1 MPGPGD
7 LNSAGSSNA
16 NSSMQ
21 LSSARKK
28 FGMQA
33 PSALAKKFE
42 NSPGGLN
49 YANMIEDGDNNEYGL
64 RIGDASTMGKKVTT
78 KEDTILSNLSDRQK
92 FRVHER
98 IVDRKSSNVTR
109 QKSYTS
115 FNGNILSTSN
125 RSSSIL
131 GNAKSAHKID
141 LNTASYRL
149 P

>member
-1 MPGPGD
+1 
-7 LNSAGSSNA
+7 
-16 NSSMQ
+16 
-21 LSSARKK
+21 
-28 FGMQA
+28 MQA
-33 PSALAKKFE
+33 PSVLAKKLE

-49 YANMIEDGDNNEYGL
+49 FVNMIEDGDNNEYGL
-64 RIGDASTMGKKVTT
+64 RIGDASKIGKKVST
-78 KEDTILSNLSDRQK
+78 KDDIMLSNLSDREK

-98 IVDRKSSNVTR
+98 LVDRKSSNVTR

-115 FNGNILSTSN
+115 FNGNVLNTSN